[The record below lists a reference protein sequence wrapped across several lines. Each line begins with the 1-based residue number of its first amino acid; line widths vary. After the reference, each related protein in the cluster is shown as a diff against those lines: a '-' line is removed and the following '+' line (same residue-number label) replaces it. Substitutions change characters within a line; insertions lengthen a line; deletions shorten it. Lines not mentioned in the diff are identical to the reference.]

1 MVETEET
8 EARGSRAAVGAAVAA
23 DWGWQVKVGSRLPSW
38 APAFWVDEA
47 PLPSRPQFHWASLVL
62 RLKGADFSPRGGVK
76 QANANGRLI
85 LEVSCVSVN

>member
-38 APAFWVDEA
+38 APAVWVDEA
-47 PLPSRPQFHWASLVL
+47 PLYPVPSSVPSAVSSGFSSFAPQ
-62 RLKGADFSPRGGVK
+62 G
-76 QANANGRLI
+76 GRLF
-85 LEVSCVSVN
+85 SQRWSQAGKC